1 MPLYV
6 FIYNVYTL
14 FKRKFV
20 ACYVLTTS
28 FFISTFNTFK
38 KCKSVK
44 IWQNYGH
51 ESVARFFGPPCI
63 DSSVATVAI
72 SRDERRDTLLAV
84 NHTVNYFDKHR
95 QRQNRKTAK
104 RISFRR
110 FIACLQANVLNVAE
124 IRTRSI
130 RRLTF
135 LAPCAALHCVAAS
148 NPV

>member
-1 MPLYV
+1 
-6 FIYNVYTL
+6 
-14 FKRKFV
+14 
-20 ACYVLTTS
+20 
-28 FFISTFNTFK
+28 
-38 KCKSVK
+38 
-44 IWQNYGH
+44 
-51 ESVARFFGPPCI
+51 VARFFGPPCI

-110 FIACLQANVLNVAE
+110 FIACLQANRLSVAE

-135 LAPCAALHCVAAS
+135 LAPCAALHCVARPTRCKCGFRHKSSTSTHIARIFILAS
-148 NPV
+148 WSVNGIHSDINIQSSQ